1 MLTVV
6 TWKNNGKAR
15 GENLPLKH
23 CMSRVERGNALKC
36 TVVLQC
42 VLELGYDI
50 TKETRRQ
57 KV

>member
-23 CMSRVERGNALKC
+23 CMLRVERGNALKC
-36 TVVLQC
+36 TVVLQY
-42 VLELGYDI
+42 VLELGSDI
-50 TKETRRQ
+50 T
-57 KV
+57 